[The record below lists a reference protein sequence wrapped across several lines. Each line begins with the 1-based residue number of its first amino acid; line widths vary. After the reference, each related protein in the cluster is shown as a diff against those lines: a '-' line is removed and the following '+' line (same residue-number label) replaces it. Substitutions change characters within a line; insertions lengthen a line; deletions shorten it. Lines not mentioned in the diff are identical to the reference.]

1 MISSHGYP
9 LNEVGGNIYVDP
21 RIHPE
26 IAAAAVSPTE
36 AVLQRDGKTTI
47 APMKDINTDATELA
61 CNLDGCVLIP
71 DDNNPHNDIH
81 PPHSFEDYPGD
92 GYPVDGYPVDDFPV
106 EGYHEDGYPVEGYH
120 EDGYLV
126 DSHPADSH
134 PIDLTLQDYHDNQTV
149 PVPEFGQPVP
159 EFGQSSHGIAL
170 NEVGGYGEVALG
182 TDPELAAAAISS
194 SEALI

>member
-1 MISSHGYP
+1 
-9 LNEVGGNIYVDP
+9 
-21 RIHPE
+21 
-26 IAAAAVSPTE
+26 
-36 AVLQRDGKTTI
+36 
-47 APMKDINTDATELA
+47 MKDINTDATELA

-106 EGYHEDGYPVEGYH
+106 EGYHEDGY
-120 EDGYLV
+120 LI

-134 PIDLTLQDYHDNQTV
+134 PTDGYPIDLTLQDYHDNQTV
-149 PVPEFGQPVP
+149 PVPEFGQ
-159 EFGQSSHGIAL
+159 SSHGMAL